1 MDYAPDCWC
10 YTSDIGRMWP
20 VDGQYEPWQRE
31 LYGFVVDYHLTLLEL
46 IAPGKTC
53 REICDQ
59 AARQLMPT
67 VERTR
72 WTRSS
77 FADGAR
83 ALLQSEKQFTHTVG
97 MAVHDGGQY
106 KDQPLQPGLVFALDP
121 QLWVHAERLYIRV
134 EDTVA
139 VTETGVENFTHDCPQ
154 CPSDIEQLMTETGL
168 LQLRPDL
175 VVN

>member
-1 MDYAPDCWC
+1 
-10 YTSDIGRMWP
+10 
-20 VDGQYEPWQRE
+20 
-31 LYGFVVDYHLTLLEL
+31 LEL

-59 AARQLMPT
+59 AARRLMPT
-67 VERTR
+67 IERTR
-72 WTRSS
+72 WTRPS

-83 ALLQSEKQFTHTVG
+83 TLLQSEKQFTHTVG

-139 VTETGVENFTHDCPQ
+139 VTETGVENLTHDCPQ